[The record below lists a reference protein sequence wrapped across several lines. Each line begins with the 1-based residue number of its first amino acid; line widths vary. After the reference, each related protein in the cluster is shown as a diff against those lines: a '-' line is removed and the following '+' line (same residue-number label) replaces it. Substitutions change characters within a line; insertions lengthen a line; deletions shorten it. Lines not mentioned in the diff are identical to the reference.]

1 MLLILVACT
10 SSTTEYSA
18 LVEPLRGNRDY
29 PELDTGEPIVPPEDT
44 DDPDTEIEIPNV
56 VLNEIMSNN
65 RSFEDPWNELSDWV
79 EIYNGTDLPVA
90 LSSIMLSDSS
100 GEAWIGSSGAIDPG
114 GYYVVY
120 ANNGEST
127 TGAPFALDSDGDTLT
142 LVVGGVVTDR
152 IATGELGKD
161 VAWARI
167 PDGGSWEPN
176 TWITQGETNG
186 DESYYKPR
194 GDELFEEMTIYDIEI
209 GLSQASYQTL
219 AQDGRTTYV
228 EGDVTIND
236 EVIDPI
242 GVRLRGSYTYK
253 PLGQKSSFK
262 LDFNR
267 FEDLKYNGLQKLDLY
282 NQMAYNSGVKEYSIY
297 KLAEYM
303 QIPVLRVGF
312 ARVSVNSEAY
322 GFYMMAETYDDQWLQ
337 YTYGDD
343 EGSMVWEP
351 NYGDINGDF
360 SYWDCEVGPC
370 DTSVLTDMKT
380 LLQSAASDANV
391 AAMEQ
396 HMNIDNVL
404 MMMAIELAS
413 GDWDGYCASHNFRVV
428 WDAQTEKVDLT
439 LSSMDLTLSGPT
451 PTMGSCRGSVY
462 TWCAQNTGC
471 NQRWKDTLNNLA
483 DGVDEMRMVEHLE
496 EVRDLIEADVT
507 SQTKLPISQNAFDT
521 EYDQVLAYYT
531 ALPAVLRASAQ

>member
-44 DDPDTEIEIPNV
+44 GDPDSEIEIPNV

-79 EIYNGTDLPVA
+79 EIYNGTDQPVA
-90 LSSIMLSDSS
+90 LTSIMLSDSS
-100 GEAWIGSSGAIDPG
+100 GEAWIGSSGAIEPG

-219 AQDGRTTYV
+219 AQDGRTIYV

-483 DGVDEMRMVEHLE
+483 DGVEEMRMVEHLE

-531 ALPAVLRASAQ
+531 ALPAVLRAAAQ